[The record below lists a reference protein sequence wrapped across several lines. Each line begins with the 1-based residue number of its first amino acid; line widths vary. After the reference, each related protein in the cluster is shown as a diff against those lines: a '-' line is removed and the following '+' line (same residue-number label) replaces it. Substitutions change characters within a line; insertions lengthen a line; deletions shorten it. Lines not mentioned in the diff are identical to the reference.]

1 MTLLIPAAN
10 LRSGA
15 GLLPKFERFHRFNYT
30 MPWATEPPH
39 DNRRFR
45 AVFDNATVGILV
57 TDRRGRIVAAN
68 GLAERIFGYDSGE
81 LTGQAVEVLVP
92 KEVMAGHELLRE
104 SFYTNP
110 AVRAMGHGRDL
121 HARRK
126 DGTVFPAEISLSYF
140 YEAEELFAVGFIV
153 DVTYLKNT
161 EQELIDQKNRVE
173 RLNAEL
179 EEKVV
184 QRTHALTLTLG
195 ELERSKN
202 ELAKALSAER
212 ELGELKSRFVAMASH
227 EFRTPLSAVLTSASL
242 IEKYLAGGPE
252 NLDKTLRHIQRI
264 KASVNQLNDILEEFL
279 SVGRLEEGKITVKPT
294 AFEWV
299 ALVDE
304 VTADLH
310 ELRKPNQAIVHER
323 GPSATV
329 FLDKSLVRKIFVN
342 LLSNAIKYS
351 NPGTTIHLESTC
363 AGGEA
368 RLTVADEGIGISEDD
383 QRHLFERFFRAR
395 NAANHEGTGLGL
407 HIVARYLDLLGGTI
421 SLKSQLHVGT
431 SVTIRLPHENPAAD

>member
-1 MTLLIPAAN
+1 MAWETDLQP
-10 LRSGA
+10 
-15 GLLPKFERFHRFNYT
+15 
-30 MPWATEPPH
+30 

-57 TDRRGRIVAAN
+57 TDRQGRIVAAN
-68 GLAERIFGYDSGE
+68 GLAEHIFGYGPGE
-81 LTGQAVEVLVP
+81 LTGAPIEVLVP
-92 KEVMAGHELLRE
+92 PDVVGGHERLRE
-104 SFYTNP
+104 SFYADP

-140 YEAEELFAVGFIV
+140 YEGPDLFAVAFVV
-153 DVTYLKNT
+153 DVTYLKQT
-161 EQELIDQKNRVE
+161 EQELIAQKDRVE

-179 EEKVV
+179 EEKVA

-212 ELGELKSRFVAMASH
+212 ELGELKSRFVSMASH
-227 EFRTPLSAVLTSASL
+227 EFRTPLSAVLTSTAL
-242 IEKYLAGGPE
+242 IEKYLAVGPDA
-252 NLDKTLRHIQRI
+252 LDKIHRHTQRI

-279 SVGRLEEGKITVKPT
+279 SVGRLEEGKITVNPT
-294 AFEWV
+294 PFDWAG
-299 ALVDE
+299 LVDE
-304 VTADLH
+304 VVADLH
-310 ELRKPNQAIVHER
+310 DLRKPDQVLRHEQ
-323 GPSATV
+323 GPSETV
-329 FLDKSLVRKIFVN
+329 WLDKSLVRKIFVN

-351 NPGTTIHLESTC
+351 DPGTSIRLESAC
-363 AGGEA
+363 EGGEA
-368 RLTVADEGIGISEDD
+368 RFTVTDQGIGISEED

-395 NAANHEGTGLGL
+395 NAANHQGTGLGL

-421 SLKSQLHVGT
+421 SLKSALQEGT
-431 SVTIRLPHENPAAD
+431 TITIRLPYENAAAD